1 MQTHL
6 ILKETVEV
14 EAHSTLP
21 QILAQAGYLPSTLA
35 HVITWGGLA
44 ETIEQ
49 SLAEVG
55 ISPEYLDESALRT
68 IAQNAIGAV
77 EAGEH
82 LTWRERVRLCILLD
96 PAVVLVFHPP
106 DSDDEGPLTEAYEN
120 ATRLGDDDAYWVD
133 GGVSADLFDE
143 G

>member
-1 MQTHL
+1 MQTDL
-6 ILKETVEV
+6 ILKETIEL
-14 EAHSTLP
+14 EAHTALP

-44 ETIEQ
+44 EAIVEI
-49 SLAEVG
+49 LAEVG
-55 ISPEYLDESALRT
+55 ISPENLDEVALLNIARNT
-68 IAQNAIGAV
+68 IATV

-82 LTWRERVRLCILLD
+82 LTWHERVRICILFD
-96 PAVVLVFHPP
+96 PAVVLVFNPP

-120 ATRLGDDDAYWVD
+120 ATRLGDDEAYWVD
-133 GGVSADLFDE
+133 SGISADMFDE